1 MHKKTK
7 IIGFSSCKKGE
18 TVILYISYKKNAVKK
33 RRLPAIYAEKR
44 DLSSA
49 ESRFAYEQTAFHFG
63 AFAVKQSSGRRMAR
77 VMSRRVP
84 AYAGIRVVPRNFIS
98 VPFSGRGFLFSRHIS
113 IKTIIIIG
121 GIQNEKAA

>member
-1 MHKKTK
+1 M
-7 IIGFSSCKKGE
+7 
-18 TVILYISYKKNAVKK
+18 ILYISYKKNAVKK
-33 RRLPAIYAEKR
+33 RRLLAIYAEKR

>member
-1 MHKKTK
+1 M
-7 IIGFSSCKKGE
+7 
-18 TVILYISYKKNAVKK
+18 ILYISYKKNAVKK

-84 AYAGIRVVPRNFIS
+84 AMREFGWYRGILSPSLF
-98 VPFSGRGFLFSRHIS
+98 RGGDFYFL
-113 IKTIIIIG
+113 
-121 GIQNEKAA
+121 GIFQLKQSS